1 MSISI
6 RPDPACP
13 QGGQALMSAT
23 VAQGTVL
30 RMSIH
35 DLASERWLG
44 ETGWQN
50 SECELG
56 PFTVSADGHIV
67 LGPNIVDAME
77 AYMPLEI
84 VVAGESA
91 RLSWP
96 EAVLPSPTE
105 ARTDGGLT
113 VVGKDSHSG
122 PAGTGVLRDEI
133 EAPAAT
139 EEPESLEQPEDDDSP
154 SNDQHVAV
162 EDHGQETKSSH
173 RMLWLI
179 LLGVLLIAAAT
190 ALYFWFWK
198 FEADPVADPA
208 PIVEPEPEGHDGDQ
222 ADCSGA
228 GFDAIGDL
236 PILEQMAFARACGG
250 QAAPEDLL
258 RVLEAGV
265 GSELPEA
272 LSVMGA
278 LYDPG
283 VPAFG
288 PLVLTRKDPAIAAEY
303 YWRAQAA
310 GDGNVAGKL
319 SSVCALL
326 DPEDLLH
333 ADVIETYCQE

>member
-6 RPDPACP
+6 RPDPAFP
-13 QGGQALMSAT
+13 QGGQAVMSVGAAPST
-23 VAQGTVL
+23 EL

-44 ETGWQN
+44 EAGWQN

-56 PFTVSADGHIV
+56 PFFVSADGHIV

-113 VVGKDSHSG
+113 VVGKDPHSG
-122 PAGTGVLRDEI
+122 SAGTGVLKGEI
-133 EAPAAT
+133 EATAVT
-139 EEPESLEQPEDDDSP
+139 EEPESHELPEDDDLP
-154 SNDQHVAV
+154 SNEQNVAV
-162 EDHGQETKSSH
+162 DGGQESDSSH
-173 RMLWLI
+173 RVLWLI
-179 LLGVLLIAAAT
+179 VLGILLVAAAT

-198 FEADPVADPA
+198 YDADPVTDPA
-208 PIVEPEPEGHDGDQ
+208 PIVEPEPDSHDGDQ

-228 GFDAIGDL
+228 GFDSIGEL

-265 GSELPEA
+265 GEELPEA

-283 VPAFG
+283 VPASG

-303 YWRAQAA
+303 YSRAQAA
-310 GDGNVAGKL
+310 GDGNVLGKL
-319 SSVCALL
+319 RSVCALL
-326 DPEDLLH
+326 DSEDLLH

>member
-6 RPDPACP
+6 RPDPAFP
-13 QGGQALMSAT
+13 QGGRALISVAAT
-23 VAQGTVL
+23 PSTEL

-56 PFTVSADGHIV
+56 PFTVNADGHIV

-91 RLSWP
+91 RLNWP

-113 VVGKDSHSG
+113 VVGKDPYGGS
-122 PAGTGVLRDEI
+122 AGTGVLRDEI
-133 EAPAAT
+133 EAPVAT
-139 EEPESLEQPEDDDSP
+139 EEPESLELPEDDDLP
-154 SNDQHVAV
+154 RNDQHIAV
-162 EDHGQETKSSH
+162 DDVQESGSSN
-173 RMLWLI
+173 RVLWLI
-179 LLGVLLIAAAT
+179 VLGIILVAAAA

-198 FEADPVADPA
+198 FEAETVADPA
-208 PIVEPEPEGHDGDQ
+208 PIVEPEPESHDGDQ

-228 GFDAIGDL
+228 AFDAIGDL

-265 GSELPEA
+265 GAELPEA

-283 VPAFG
+283 VPASG

-303 YWRAQAA
+303 YSRAQAA

-319 SSVCALL
+319 RSVCALL